1 MKAKVFL
8 LAVGPAVLLALPAI
22 AEETTTPP
30 RPAVLTLPEVLAR
43 AETSCL
49 DVTLLR
55 EKLVQAE
62 ASLGKA
68 WSAVLPTIQGVGSY
82 TRNSVASVIPFPDFR
97 AGFGPSPNA
106 PPDVNDLGSLRV
118 YPMSLLNIEVQPQD
132 QWVGTAQAS
141 MPLFIAPAYYAIA
154 AARRAVD
161 LTENSVAHAKDELF
175 FGIAQLY
182 YGSVAT
188 ARVVE
193 LAERQLGG
201 ASESERVARSRYQAG
216 ELARIGFLRAGVER
230 ARAEQDLQRAKNA
243 YATTTL
249 ALATLVGIDAPFSV
263 EAPAAVVAPAGDEQK
278 LIDQA
283 LASRTDL
290 VASRLG
296 TDVADRLLMAT
307 WWKFAPII
315 AVNGAYRWM
324 NFSGFAGESRTWAV
338 TVNAI
343 WTLYDG
349 GLRHDEI
356 REARSRTR
364 EADTQ
369 RQKVER
375 AVRQDVKA
383 STLELESARA
393 NLTKAQEQNRLAT
406 EGAVLAGQLFA
417 AGAATYLDVVDA
429 NNAAFA
435 AGVAAVSEELNV
447 QVASLKLAKAIGKL
461 DLAREGTTDS

>member
-1 MKAKVFL
+1 MTAQAFV
-8 LAVGPAVLLALPAI
+8 LAVVPLVLLGTRAM
-22 AEETTTPP
+22 AEEGGVPAAPP
-30 RPAVLTLPEVLAR
+30 IMTLPDVLAR

-49 DVTLLR
+49 DVRLLD

-62 ASLGKA
+62 AALGKA
-68 WSAVLPTIQGVGSY
+68 WSAVLPTLQGVGSY

-97 AGFGPSPNA
+97 AGFGPSPSA

-118 YPMSLLNIEVQPQD
+118 YPTSVLNIEVQPQD
-132 QWVGTAQAS
+132 QWAGVAQAS
-141 MPLFIAPAYYAIA
+141 MPLFLAPAYYAIA
-154 AARRAVD
+154 AARRAVA
-161 LTENSVAHAKDELF
+161 LTENGVAHAKNELF

-182 YGSVAT
+182 YGAVAT

-201 ASESERVARSRYQAG
+201 ATESERVARSRYEAG
-216 ELARIGFLRAGVER
+216 ELVRMGYLRAGVDR

-243 YATTTL
+243 YATTHL
-249 ALATLVGIDAPFSV
+249 ALATLVGIDEPFSV
-263 EAPAAVVAPAGDEQK
+263 EAPAAVAAPDGDEQR
-278 LIDQA
+278 LIDEA
-283 LASRTDL
+283 LGARKDLIASRMG
-290 VASRLG
+290 SQ
-296 TDVADRLLMAT
+296 VADRMLMAT

-324 NFSGFAGESRTWAV
+324 NFAGFAGENKTWAV

-356 REARSRTR
+356 REAKSRAR
-364 EADTQ
+364 EADVQ
-369 RQKVER
+369 LAKVER
-375 AVRQDVKA
+375 AVRQDVRA

-393 NLTKAQEQNRLAT
+393 NLTKANEQNRLAT
-406 EGAVLAGQLFA
+406 EGAALAGQLFA

-435 AGVAAVSEELNV
+435 AGVAAVTEELNV

-461 DLAREGTTDS
+461 HGARLANADG